1 MGFRVFE
8 QKDEGWETE
17 NVELP
22 KRGINL
28 RFPFLEK
35 DTSIYELQKF
45 LKMIRKKNPNIID
58 LLESIMQ
65 EIFFSIHGQTIKTM
79 L

>member
-45 LKMIRKKNPNIID
+45 LKMIRKKNPNILE
-58 LLESIMQ
+58 LLFVEDSNQ
-65 EIFFSIHGQTIKTM
+65 EYICKDP
-79 L
+79 LA